1 MDHLEAL
8 SQNIRSCIDAAGYR
22 SVELFAHE
30 NNLEKS
36 TLSRILSG
44 KREPKIMTLL
54 RIAQALGVTLDVLC
68 YSHGIGPKI
77 TETDSRYKTPK
88 TERGGYQG
96 KPTTGK
102 KKK

>member
-1 MDHLEAL
+1 MDHLETL
-8 SQNIRSCIDAAGYR
+8 RQNIRSSLTAAGYR

-30 NNLEKS
+30 HGLEKS

-44 KREPKIMTLL
+44 KREPKITTIL

-68 YSHGIGPKI
+68 YAHTVGPKI
-77 TETDSRYKTPK
+77 SDLDSHYKASK
-88 TERGGYQG
+88 SERSGHAA
-96 KPTTGK
+96 KSSSAK